1 LQKVLIIGANGFLGS
16 KLIYYIQKD
25 KYKHKFIPIA
35 ADIQN
40 NTIPKDIIFKRI
52 DITNKENVIKNIKEI
67 KPNTVILTAAY
78 TNVDKCEDEKKLAHD
93 LNILGPE
100 NVALG
105 CKKINSK
112 ILFLST
118 DFVFDGKKG
127 DYSETD
133 EPKPLSYY
141 AKTKFEGEQRIIKT
155 GIDYIICRTAVL
167 YGWYP
172 YRQNFITWILNN
184 LENGNQINIITDQIN
199 SPTLANN
206 LAEILLHLIDYNKSE
221 IIHTTGDCALSR
233 YEIAVKCAEIFSF
246 SQKLIHPIDFFKQK
260 AIRPKNASLNISKL
274 KKILG
279 NKLKIL
285 NLDEGL
291 NFMKEHKNL

>member
-1 LQKVLIIGANGFLGS
+1 MQKVLLIGANGFLGS
-16 KLIYYIQKD
+16 KLIYYIQNEL
-25 KYKHKFIPIA
+25 YSHKFIPIA

-40 NTIPKDIIFKRI
+40 NTIPKEIDFQRI
-52 DITNKENVIKNIKEI
+52 DITNKEKTIETIKKIN
-67 KPNTVILTAAY
+67 PDTVILTAAY
-78 TNVDKCEDEKKLAHD
+78 TDVDKCEDEKKLAHD

-105 CKKINSK
+105 CREINSK
-112 ILFLST
+112 IIVLST

-127 DYSETD
+127 DYSEID

-141 AKTKFEGEQRIIKT
+141 AKTKFEGEKRIIKT
-155 GIDYIICRTAVL
+155 RVDYLICRTAVL

-199 SPTLANN
+199 SQTLANN

-233 YEIAVKCAEIFSF
+233 YEIAVKCAEIFNF

>member
-16 KLIYYIQKD
+16 KLIHHIQNEN
-25 KYKHKFIPIA
+25 YSHKFIPIA

-40 NTIPKDIIFKRI
+40 NTIPKEIDFKRI
-52 DITNKENVIKNIKEI
+52 DITNREKTIETIKKIN
-67 KPNTVILTAAY
+67 PNTVILTAAY
-78 TNVDKCEDEKKLAHD
+78 TNVDECEDKKKLAHD
-93 LNILGPE
+93 LNFLGPE

-112 ILFLST
+112 IIFLST

-133 EPKPLSYY
+133 EPKPLNHY
-141 AKTKFEGEQRIIKT
+141 AKTKLQGEKRIIKAEV
-155 GIDYIICRTAVL
+155 DYIICRTAVL
-167 YGWYP
+167 YGWYQ

-184 LENGNQINIITDQIN
+184 LEKGNKIDIITEQIN

-206 LAEILLHLIDYNKSE
+206 LAEILLHLIEYNKSE
-221 IIHTTGDCALSR
+221 IIHTVGDCALNR
-233 YEIAVKCAEIFSF
+233 YEMAVKCAEVFNF
-246 SQKLIHPIDFFKQK
+246 SQNLIQPIKFFKQK

-279 NKLKIL
+279 NKFKVL

-291 NFMKEHKNL
+291 NFMKKHRDL

>member
-1 LQKVLIIGANGFLGS
+1 MQKVLIIGANGFLGS
-16 KLIYYIQKD
+16 KLIYYIQNE
-25 KYKHKFIPIA
+25 KYNHKFIPIA
-35 ADIQN
+35 SDIQN
-40 NTIPKDIIFKRI
+40 NRIPKEIDFKSI
-52 DITNKENVIKNIKEI
+52 DITNREKTIETIKKIN
-67 KPNTVILTAAY
+67 PNTVILTAAY
-78 TNVDKCEDEKKLAHD
+78 TNVDECEDKKRFAHD
-93 LNILGPE
+93 LNILGSE

-112 ILFLST
+112 IIFLST

-127 DYSETD
+127 DYSETED
-133 EPKPLSYY
+133 PKPLNYY
-141 AKTKFEGEQRIIKT
+141 AKTKFEGEKRITKT

-172 YRQNFITWILNN
+172 YRKNFITWILNN
-184 LENGNQINIITDQIN
+184 LENGNKINIITNQIN

-206 LAEILLHLIDYNKSE
+206 LAEILLHLIDHNKSE
-221 IIHTTGDCALSR
+221 IIHTVGDCALNR
-233 YEIAVKCAEIFSF
+233 YEMAVKCAEIFNF
-246 SQKLIHPIDFFKQK
+246 SKNLIQPIKFFKQK

-279 NKLKIL
+279 NKLKVL
-285 NLDEGL
+285 DLDEGL

>member
-1 LQKVLIIGANGFLGS
+1 MQKVLIIGANGFLGS
-16 KLIYYIQKD
+16 KLIYYIQNENYSH
-25 KYKHKFIPIA
+25 KYIPIA

-40 NTIPKDIIFKRI
+40 NTIPKEIDFKRI
-52 DITNKENVIKNIKEI
+52 DITNKENTIKTIKEI
-67 KPNTVILTAAY
+67 NPSTVILTAAY

-93 LNILGPE
+93 LNVLGPE
-100 NVALG
+100 NVSLG
-105 CKKINSK
+105 CKKVNSK
-112 ILFLST
+112 LISLST
-118 DFVFDGKKG
+118 DFVFDGRKG
-127 DYSETD
+127 NYSEID

-141 AKTKFEGEQRIIKT
+141 AKTKLEGEKRIIKT
-155 GIDYIICRTAVL
+155 GVDYIICRTAVL
-167 YGWYP
+167 YGWYS

-184 LENGNQINIITDQIN
+184 LENGNKINIITDQIN

-233 YEIAVKCAEIFSF
+233 YEIAVKCAEIFNF
-246 SQKLIHPIDFFKQK
+246 SKNLIHPINFFKQK

-279 NKLKIL
+279 NKLKVL
-285 NLDEGL
+285 DLDEGL
-291 NFMKEHKNL
+291 NFMKEHKDL